1 MLANEIERMACAI
14 MDKGECY
21 PARLQCVS
29 RSPSIIAV
37 EWRSNASGFDLYCL
51 MLLTPF

>member
-21 PARLQCVS
+21 KEPIALAVRFTV
-29 RSPSIIAV
+29 SPSLGG
-37 EWRSNASGFDLYCL
+37 WRSNASGFDLY
-51 MLLTPF
+51 FA